1 LEEKLIKNQDIIKEY
16 SEKILEQKIF
26 IINLESSLKEVSGKV
41 DLVHQERSKLN
52 LELNE
57 FKIEHDIKIE
67 ALKVEVINKYL
78 LKLKIFNIK

>member
-1 LEEKLIKNQDIIKEY
+1 MEEKLIKNQDIIKEY